1 MNVNVMSSAAAI
13 LYPQHLRGR
22 LPNELSTRGLSSE
35 NGDRFTGN
43 MGDDM
48 ILYEGTFY
56 LYHEGREFEKV
67 TRGPTRS
74 ESKGE

>member
-1 MNVNVMSSAAAI
+1 MSF
-13 LYPQHLRGR
+13 PREGFPR
-22 LPNELSTRGLSSE
+22 E

-67 TRGPTRS
+67 RRGSTRS